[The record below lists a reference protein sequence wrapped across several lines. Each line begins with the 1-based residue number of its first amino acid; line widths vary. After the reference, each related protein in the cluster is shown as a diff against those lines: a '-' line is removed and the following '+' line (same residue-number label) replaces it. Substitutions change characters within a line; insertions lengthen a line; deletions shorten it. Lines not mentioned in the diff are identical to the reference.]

1 MRMKSDHAEPISTAT
16 GRAIARLVYVAKRRN
31 DGSVERAY
39 ERFKQQIA
47 QFLPRMILVVM
58 GPAFFCRLIPSEMIS
73 THLGKDAG
81 WTPIFPWRFRRN
93 ACPGRSRS
101 RVHDGSYLS
110 WSPDRQPVALVAFVT
125 AWCIFAI
132 HRILIYETHLAGP
145 RFLMIRCIV
154 AAPIPFVAGFITHLV
169 TNF

>member
-1 MRMKSDHAEPISTAT
+1 MLSPSLLL
-16 GRAIARLVYVAKRRN
+16 LVALLLVLGYVAKRRN

-39 ERFKQQIA
+39 GRFKQQIA
-47 QFLPRMILVVM
+47 QFLPRMILVVI
-58 GPAFFCRLIPSEMIS
+58 GTGFLLQIIPSEMIS

-81 WTPIFPWRFRRN
+81 WTPIFYGGFAGMLVPAGPAVAFTT
-93 ACPGRSRS
+93 AATLA
-101 RVHDGSYLS
+101 GSGAA
-110 WSPDRQPVALVAFVT
+110 PAALVAFIT

-154 AAPIPFVAGFITHLV
+154 AAPIPFIAGFVTHLL
-169 TNF
+169 TNV